1 MVRIILADDHKIVR
15 EGIQRLLE
23 EEAGLQV
30 VATAAD
36 GLETVRLVDAQPP
49 DVLIVDLMM
58 PGINGLEVTRQ
69 VAQRYPQVRII
80 ILSMHADEAYVIE
93 VLRSGAMGYVL
104 KESGHVDLMAAIR
117 EVQAGRRYLSAPLS
131 ERAIDAYV
139 SGAQQTSGNAYDS
152 LTTREREV
160 LQLAAQGHTAAEIA
174 QRLIISPRTVETH
187 RANLMQKLGLRS
199 QAELIRFALQRGIL
213 K

>member
-23 EEAGLQV
+23 EEAGMQV
-30 VATAAD
+30 IATAAD
-36 GLETVRLVDAQPP
+36 GLEALRLVDAQPP

-58 PGINGLEVTRQ
+58 PGITGLEVTRQ

-93 VLRSGAMGYVL
+93 ALRSGALGYVL
-104 KESGHVDLMAAIR
+104 KESGHVDLMAAIS

-131 ERAIDAYV
+131 DRAIDAYIN
-139 SGAQQTSGNAYDS
+139 SAQQTPGNTYDS
-152 LTTREREV
+152 LTPREREV
-160 LQLAAQGHTAAEIA
+160 LQMAAQGHTAAEIA
-174 QRLIISPRTVETH
+174 QRLTISPRTVETH

-213 K
+213 Q

>member
-93 VLRSGAMGYVL
+93 ALRSGAMGYVL
-104 KESGHVDLMAAIR
+104 KESGHVDLLAAIR

-139 SGAQQTSGNAYDS
+139 SSAQQTSGNAYDS

>member
-1 MVRIILADDHKIVR
+1 MIRIILADDHAIVR

-30 VATAAD
+30 IATAAN

-58 PGINGLEVTRQ
+58 PGITGLEVTRQ
-69 VAQRYPQVRII
+69 VAQRHPLVRII

-93 VLRSGAMGYVL
+93 ALRSGAMGYVL
-104 KESGHVDLMAAIR
+104 KESGHVDLLTAIR

-131 ERAIDAYV
+131 ERAINAYV
-139 SGAQQTSGNAYDS
+139 SSAQQTPGDAYDS
-152 LTTREREV
+152 LTAREREV
-160 LQLAAQGHTAAEIA
+160 LQLAAHGHTAAEIA
-174 QRLIISPRTVETH
+174 QRLTISPRTVETH

>member
-1 MVRIILADDHKIVR
+1 
-15 EGIQRLLE
+15 
-23 EEAGLQV
+23 
-30 VATAAD
+30 
-36 GLETVRLVDAQPP
+36 
-49 DVLIVDLMM
+49 
-58 PGINGLEVTRQ
+58 
-69 VAQRYPQVRII
+69 
-80 ILSMHADEAYVIE
+80 VIE